1 MFIRSLISILTV
13 FLLLSCDSD
22 DASVQNG
29 LERNLQKWRRQNIK
43 NYSIQ
48 EKYLC
53 FCAGLEW
60 QVVVQDGVKDTVIVS
75 EPYVDYQP
83 YADTFE
89 RSRSIEE
96 AFEFIQNFDTN
107 NVDSFEVTYDSKY
120 GYPTQISIDSKKR
133 LADDEIT
140 FAYSNFSPK

>member
-13 FLLLSCDSD
+13 FLILSCDSD
-22 DASVQNG
+22 DASVQNA
-29 LERNLQKWRRQNIK
+29 LELNRQKWQRQDIK

-48 EKYLC
+48 EKHLC

-60 QVVVQDGVKDTVIVS
+60 QIFVQDGVKDTVIVS
-75 EPYVDYQP
+75 APYVDYQP

-89 RSRSIEE
+89 KARSIEE

-107 NVDSFEVTYDSKY
+107 NVDSFEVTYNSKY
-120 GYPTQISIDSKKR
+120 GYPTEISIDSKKGV
-133 LADDEIT
+133 ADDEIT
-140 FAYSNFSPK
+140 FAYSNFSPN